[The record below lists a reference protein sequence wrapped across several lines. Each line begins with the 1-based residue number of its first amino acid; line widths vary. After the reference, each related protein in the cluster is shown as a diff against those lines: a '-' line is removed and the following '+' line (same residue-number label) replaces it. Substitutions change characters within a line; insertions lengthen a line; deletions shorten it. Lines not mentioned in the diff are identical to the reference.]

1 MTYPSSPPRRMS
13 FDKRYRSDDEDG
25 AATVDTD
32 GSGSTGRPGPEPV
45 LPDRTQMMQ
54 AVCGVAGDGDP
65 VLAAA
70 HELATLH
77 ERREQQIPGDTS
89 DIDWTRAR
97 LVCEIDRWVVLRSP
111 TPATSAPM
119 HTESIGAVVDRM
131 AHFAA
136 LTYRALACGA
146 EAELH
151 AAQLRLHELACGYDD
166 LIAEVASGARRLPD
180 GLDGDTPESGEA
192 QPSRNEPRSE

>member
-1 MTYPSSPPRRMS
+1 M
-13 FDKRYRSDDEDG
+13 
-25 AATVDTD
+25 DTD

-45 LPDRTQMMQ
+45 LPDRAQMMQ
-54 AVCGVAGDGDP
+54 AVCGVAGAGDP
-65 VLAAA
+65 VLTAA

-89 DIDWTRAR
+89 DIDWARAR
-97 LVCEIDRWVVLRSP
+97 LVCEIDRWVVIRSP

-136 LTYRALACGA
+136 LTYHALACGA

-166 LIAEVASGARRLPD
+166 LITEVASGARRLPD
-180 GLDGDTPESGEA
+180 GLDSDTPESGGA
-192 QPSRNEPRSE
+192 QPSRNEPHSD

>member
-1 MTYPSSPPRRMS
+1 MTYPPSPPRRMS
-13 FDKRYRSDDEDG
+13 FDKRYRPDDKDG

-45 LPDRTQMMQ
+45 LPDRLQMMR

-70 HELATLH
+70 RELAILH
-77 ERREQQIPGDTS
+77 ERREQQMPGDTS
-89 DIDWTRAR
+89 DIDWARAR
-97 LVCEIDRWVVLRSP
+97 LVCEIDRWVVIRSP
-111 TPATSAPM
+111 TPPTTAPM

-136 LTYRALACGA
+136 ITYQTLACGA
-146 EAELH
+146 EADLH
-151 AAQLRLHELACGYDD
+151 AAQVRLHELACGYDD

-180 GLDGDTPESGEA
+180 GLDGDAPETGYPA
-192 QPSRNEPRSE
+192 APG

>member
-1 MTYPSSPPRRMS
+1 M
-13 FDKRYRSDDEDG
+13 
-25 AATVDTD
+25 DTD

-45 LPDRTQMMQ
+45 LPDRAQMMQ
-54 AVCGVAGDGDP
+54 AVCGVAGASDP
-65 VLAAA
+65 VLSAA

-89 DIDWTRAR
+89 EIDWARAR
-97 LVCEIDRWVVLRSP
+97 LVCEIDRWVVIRSP

-146 EAELH
+146 EAQLH

-180 GLDGDTPESGEA
+180 GLDSDPPESDGT
-192 QPSRNEPRSE
+192 QQLRKKPHND

>member
-1 MTYPSSPPRRMS
+1 
-13 FDKRYRSDDEDG
+13 
-25 AATVDTD
+25 
-32 GSGSTGRPGPEPV
+32 
-45 LPDRTQMMQ
+45 MMQ

-89 DIDWTRAR
+89 DIDWARAR
-97 LVCEIDRWVVLRSP
+97 LVCEIDRWVVIRCP

-151 AAQLRLHELACGYDD
+151 AAQLRLHELSCGYDD

-180 GLDGDTPESGEA
+180 GLDGEAPESGGA
-192 QPSRNEPRSE
+192 QPTQNNPRPE

>member
-1 MTYPSSPPRRMS
+1 MS
-13 FDKRYRSDDEDG
+13 FDKRCTIDDRDG

-32 GSGSTGRPGPEPV
+32 GSGSTGRPGPEQA
-45 LPDRTQMMQ
+45 LPDRNRMMQ
-54 AVCGVAGDGDP
+54 AVCGVAGVGDP
-65 VLAAA
+65 VLSAA

-89 DIDWTRAR
+89 EIDWARAR
-97 LVCEIDRWVVLRSP
+97 LVCEIDRWVVIRSP

-146 EAELH
+146 EAPLH
-151 AAQLRLHELACGYDD
+151 AAQARLHELACGYDD

-180 GLDGDTPESGEA
+180 GLDNETPESDGTPEI
-192 QPSRNEPRSE
+192 RNTPRTE